1 MSCLFVCVCSLA
13 PTPPSPLLQSS
24 NLRCGGGGPL
34 SALSDFGGGGP
45 LSPFCGLLSAFGGLL
60 FFVGLGCLFWELNCD
75 KLPNNLHQNYPHV
88 NTLPSGAL
96 GGPPTPIL
104 RPKMALAH
112 VFRPRNAWAMPKY
125 GTPNLPKRGCTS
137 LTGRTLDEPGRTWTN
152 LDEHGR
158 TLDEHRR
165 T

>member
-1 MSCLFVCVCSLA
+1 MCVHL
-13 PTPPSPLLQSS
+13 PPPSPLLQSS

-75 KLPNNLHQNYPHV
+75 KLPNNLHQNAPHV

-125 GTPNLPKRGCTS
+125 GAPNLPKRGCTS
-137 LTGRTLDEPGRTWTN
+137 LNHT
-152 LDEHGR
+152 
-158 TLDEHRR
+158 
-165 T
+165 